1 MRDLGLAEA
10 TVDNPMRHLRI
21 IIIIILG
28 DLVG

>member
-1 MRDLGLAEA
+1 MRDLGRGQAR
-10 TVDNPMRHLRI
+10 VDNRMRHLRI